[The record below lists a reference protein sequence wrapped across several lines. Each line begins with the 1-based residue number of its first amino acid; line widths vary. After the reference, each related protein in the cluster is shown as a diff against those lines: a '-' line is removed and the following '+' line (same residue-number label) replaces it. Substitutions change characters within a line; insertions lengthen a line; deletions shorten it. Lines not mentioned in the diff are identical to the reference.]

1 MKDPREGSP
10 FFPGEAAIKHP
21 HLLYADLIS
30 PTISFNPL
38 VPLEEMIPDQ
48 VIISISGPPGTGKT
62 SLAKELKKIFGNR
75 ASIAPTYTTRGKRT
89 NEKKGMDANF
99 VTDAKFKKMRE
110 AGEFLA
116 PNGTDLSF
124 DIYEKKYGR
133 RVSDLTKTPIVIV
146 DSSFR
151 GLDMMKKSD
160 IATVFSIFIK
170 LDRPREEWEK
180 IIRSRKEPE
189 KIVQKRIKSGI
200 DMMRNYKN
208 INFDLVTKNK
218 KGELKKTAKQVH
230 SRILGDLVQNPP
242 QAHVVIDGSPKKDKK
257 LRAVFTF
264 PDGRKKTTHFGG
276 KYYSDYTIHNDEK
289 RKNRYE
295 LRHAKR
301 EDWENFTTAGAL
313 SKWILWNKP
322 SLKGSFNHF
331 LALFSLTGELKVKT
345 SLPGHI
351 PARRNPRTP
360 KGKKF
365 PDRYLTG
372 LNKVE
377 KAIAMYEIDR
387 GYEYDEDDPEAYK
400 FWKSDIMAKA
410 RDMKVMPSKHRL
422 AFIEK
427 YGPLP
432 KGKGD
437 WLTRLSKVTG
447 IKKSIL
453 EKIEDKGEAA
463 WRVGH
468 RPGVTQQQ
476 WARGR
481 VYAFIMGADSST
493 GPGKPDNKLAIK
505 AGIRNNPVKF
515 MVDFADLP
523 KTPHPN
529 DEATMKELQMVMHQ
543 YENRVVPE
551 ELQDDADKIT
561 PLFAQY
567 LLRAELPYDK
577 KEMEEIKTA
586 LKPLI
591 LKLKHHFGRLR
602 PHQFAK
608 EKGIDFKGD
617 FLDTAQ
623 TPEYPSGHSLQAYTL
638 AHILSKQY
646 PMHKL
651 GLFFVA
657 DMVSLSRIDRGV
669 HYPSAIMYSR
679 KLAQLISEQPWM
691 SFEIKK
697 NPVFF
702 DEKGKRIER
711 CTCGCIIYESTW
723 DGEPRAKGTL
733 MPPPAGYCTCD
744 NPQSID
750 HKYIHETREREF
762 FGSEGGKREY
772 ARRSAGEPVPFPW
785 ESDYKQPRYNP
796 LSPLMSG
803 KAIEAKKQSIGRRVL
818 YIPKPEDEK
827 ESWFKVAVGYSSVK
841 EAKADL
847 DNFKEAI
854 GKHREGL
861 IVKNHKRYNYAMPKG
876 AKMGTTHSKTG
887 GPKSQ
892 QQAIQTRKSDE
903 GETMFSADP
912 LLGESWR
919 GNPTK
924 QLPGLYRDR
933 VKVTADTF
941 HKDFNHIP
949 ILENPPKN
957 IELMANGIGTIVGN
971 QLSRELKA
979 KGHTVNEE
987 GDSNIYLEIIEFEHD
1002 EHDIVVSYPES
1013 NGDRHRMMAQS
1024 VALFVSN
1031 STNLDVGVQ
1040 PLDDLMPLGNRLL
1053 AKSSNNA
1060 ESLALFISNE
1070 LDIHEH
1076 YLTISDSLAKAID
1089 ISINP
1094 PEGMSVMNY
1103 ILSFPV
1109 EFYDTSLAFFEL
1121 QDKGYEWV
1129 TDNMKIGSYTLLTP
1143 FNERSK
1149 LILKPSITY
1158 LHSAHLLTEEQQ
1170 EQVRDDVLEAAKTVV
1185 KKNPNHGDPKF
1196 ANFMK
1201 KKREAGVQERIPQ
1214 DIFKEA
1220 QQGNVKRAYEWLNT
1234 QDKKRGPQ
1242 KHLDSQR
1249 KPKGQQKQGQ
1259 QKQGQPKP
1267 KSVKN
1272 VFSTMSKDL
1281 IKSLTGLSHPK
1292 KKGEEKKDNNQKS
1305 KGRKGKNRGPRKNP
1319 IKLNP
1324 GTSEQ
1329 DAEEYLEDFGTTM
1342 TQKEASRKFKKE
1354 KLRGKVGS
1362 DKLFMQ
1368 LAEKVQ
1374 DFGEASGWI
1383 KDGYLYHRPGARH
1396 LNEAMVSGYI
1406 MEDAEAFFHTHPRV
1420 WEPSQTS
1427 PDDFKVYH
1435 GLFTLHGI
1443 QDHFTV
1449 MGDRIDWF
1457 HFAKSNRLKAEEVAD
1472 VIVDFEQDIEDV
1484 FQDAEHDHMRE
1495 TDGHSPLRN
1504 RTKDITEAINKR
1516 IPEYNVR
1523 FKCYQMSPEQIR
1535 KSKA

>member
-276 KYYSDYTIHNDEK
+276 KGYSDYTIHNDEK
-289 RKNRYE
+289 RKNRYDV
-295 LRHAKR
+295 RHAKR

-351 PARRNPRTP
+351 PAHRNPRTP

-577 KEMEEIKTA
+577 KEMGEIKTA

-638 AHILSKQY
+638 AHILSKKY

-669 HYPSAIMYSR
+669 HYPSAIEYSR

-697 NPVFF
+697 NP
-702 DEKGKRIER
+702 
-711 CTCGCIIYESTW
+711 
-723 DGEPRAKGTL
+723 
-733 MPPPAGYCTCD
+733 
-744 NPQSID
+744 
-750 HKYIHETREREF
+750 
-762 FGSEGGKREY
+762 
-772 ARRSAGEPVPFPW
+772 
-785 ESDYKQPRYNP
+785 

-803 KAIEAKKQSIGRRVL
+803 KPIEAKKQSIGRRVL
-818 YIPKPEDEK
+818 YIPKPGDEK

-847 DNFKEAI
+847 ENFKEAI

-861 IVKNHKRYNYAMPKG
+861 VTKNHKRYNYAMPKG

-949 ILENPPKN
+949 ILENPCEELPEKRRLFPKSLWPELYKGDPSWVEENPPKN

-1103 ILSFPV
+1103 ILSFSV

-1170 EQVRDDVLEAAKTVV
+1170 EQVRDDVLEAAQKVV

-1196 ANFMK
+1196 ANFLK
-1201 KKREAGVQERIPQ
+1201 KKKESGIKAQVPKEIWDEARE
-1214 DIFKEA
+1214 
-1220 QQGNVKRAYEWLNT
+1220 GNVKRAYEWLNT
-1234 QDKKRGPQ
+1234 QRKGEP
-1242 KHLDSQR
+1242 QR
-1249 KPKGQQKQGQ
+1249 KPQGQQKQGQ
-1259 QKQGQPKP
+1259 QKQSQKP

-1272 VFSTMSKDL
+1272 VYSTVSKDL
-1281 IKSLTGLSHPK
+1281 IKSLTGVSHPK
-1292 KKGEEKKDNNQKS
+1292 KKGEEKKTDKKKPQGG
-1305 KGRKGKNRGPRKNP
+1305 KGNKKRRPRKNP

-1342 TQKEASRKFKKE
+1342 SQKEASRKFKRE
-1354 KLRGKVGS
+1354 KLRGEVGS
-1362 DKLFMQ
+1362 DELFVQ

-1406 MEDAEAFFHTHPRV
+1406 MKDADAFFHTHPRV

-1449 MGDRIDWF
+1449 MGDRTDWF
-1457 HFAKSNRLKAEEVAD
+1457 HFAKSNRLKPEEVAD
-1472 VIVDFEQDIEDV
+1472 VIIDFEQDIEDV
-1484 FQDAEHDHMRE
+1484 FKDAEHDHMRE
-1495 TDGHSPLRN
+1495 TDGHSALRD
-1504 RTKDITEAINKR
+1504 RTKDITEAINER

-1535 KSKA
+1535 ETKT